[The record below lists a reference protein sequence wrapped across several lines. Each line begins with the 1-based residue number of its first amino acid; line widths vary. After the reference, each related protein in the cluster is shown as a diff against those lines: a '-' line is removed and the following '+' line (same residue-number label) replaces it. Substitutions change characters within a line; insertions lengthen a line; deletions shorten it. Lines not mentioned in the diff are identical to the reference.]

1 MKHNRIILAMALL
14 LPIAT
19 WAQAQPA
26 QPNPTSNMADKELVP
41 LSDAVHTLIFDDCKA
56 VIVPDSQSGYED
68 GKMNNGSGVQ
78 VSGSV
83 MTFSRLDRTVQIHL
97 NPGTVTRIEATGNS
111 EVTLQGS
118 FHFPGTLEL
127 VGDDAATII
136 AKNGFDTLYADCMV
150 VSLADVSRLNAHSR
164 LKMRNLDFAVK
175 DYSRLKAFVIEPI
188 GDSDG
193 TRLNFSNTLYASIHI
208 GHRIQNG
215 EKLILDPEEEENFW
229 STADDALDLGGLSD
243 LDADALSDVVRKIKL
258 RSSKRYSWGAN
269 LDFAWGF
276 HNWGKDRF
284 NGLAGTDG
292 DAAVR
297 TSFNHIL
304 LTFNYPL
311 LYSRHV
317 ALYAGLGLEWDK
329 YKFHRG
335 DIHFDQTAEPYHFVN
350 GPIANSESRLLTR
363 YVILPI
369 EVKFNL
375 GRHWKL
381 ALAAIPGL
389 HWSGS
394 HTGLRRD
401 ITSGDDETNVKD
413 FSVNPYIAPYKLDAR
428 ISVQYRSLGV
438 YFQTSMLP
446 AFKDSCDE
454 LFPVK
459 FGIIL

>member
-26 QPNPTSNMADKELVP
+26 QSNAASNMEDKALVP
-41 LSDAVHTLIFDDCKA
+41 LSDAVRTLVFDDCKA
-56 VIVPDSQSGYED
+56 VIIPDSQSGYED
-68 GKMNNGSGVQ
+68 GKMNKGSGVQ
-78 VSGSV
+78 VSGSE
-83 MTFSRLDRTVQIHL
+83 MTFSGHDRAVRIHL
-97 NPGTVTRIEATGNS
+97 KPGTVTRIVASGTS
-111 EVTLQGS
+111 DVTLQGT
-118 FHFPGTLEL
+118 FRFPGTLEL
-127 VGDDAATII
+127 AGKDASTIT
-136 AKNGFDTLYADCMV
+136 ARNSFDTLYADRMV
-150 VSLADVSRLNAHSR
+150 VALEDVARVNAHSR
-164 LKMRNLDFAVK
+164 LQMNNYDFSAK
-175 DYSRLKAFVIEPI
+175 DFSRIKAFIVEIM
-188 GDSDG
+188 GASDG
-193 TRLNFSNTLYASIHI
+193 TQSHFTNTNYATFEI
-208 GHRIQNG
+208 GHKLYPG
-215 EKLILDPEEEENFW
+215 EQTAIDPEEMEVFW
-229 STADDALDLGGLSD
+229 DDDDDSFDIDDLDPSDLSD
-243 LDADALSDVVRKIKL
+243 MVRKITL
-258 RSSKRYSWGAN
+258 RRSKRYSWGAN

-304 LTFNYPL
+304 LTFNYPV

>member
-26 QPNPTSNMADKELVP
+26 QSNAASNMEDKALVP
-41 LSDAVHTLIFDDCKA
+41 LSDAVRTLVFDDCKA
-56 VIVPDSQSGYED
+56 VIIPDSQSGYED
-68 GKMNNGSGVQ
+68 GKMNNYDFSAKD
-78 VSGSV
+78 
-83 MTFSRLDRTVQIHL
+83 FSRI
-97 NPGTVTRIEATGNS
+97 
-111 EVTLQGS
+111 
-118 FHFPGTLEL
+118 
-127 VGDDAATII
+127 
-136 AKNGFDTLYADCMV
+136 
-150 VSLADVSRLNAHSR
+150 
-164 LKMRNLDFAVK
+164 
-175 DYSRLKAFVIEPI
+175 KAFIVERM
-188 GDSDG
+188 GASDG
-193 TRLNFSNTLYASIHI
+193 TQSHFTNTNYATFEI
-208 GHRIQNG
+208 GHKLYPG
-215 EKLILDPEEEENFW
+215 EQTAIDPEEMEVFW
-229 STADDALDLGGLSD
+229 DDDDDSFDIDDLDPSDLSD
-243 LDADALSDVVRKIKL
+243 MVRKITL
-258 RSSKRYSWGAN
+258 RRSKRYSWGAN

-304 LTFNYPL
+304 LTFNYPV